1 MERLDDEGQWIVMM
15 GFIVAVSIFFLA
27 LVINQATLVGQTTAE
42 GVLEFPKSE
51 IRDLRSEVFTL
62 IDTGDVYDS
71 AINASL
77 HQDILVLEET
87 RKNTIV
93 NYSVN
98 KINMSG
104 TGIKYNLTKLHFNN
118 GVTEYDATVHY

>member
-51 IRDLRSEVFTL
+51 IRDLQSEVYGVVEAGNSATL
-62 IDTGDVYDS
+62 REDIR
-71 AINASL
+71 ALELARNNAL
-77 HQDILVLEET
+77 
-87 RKNTIV
+87 V
-93 NYSVN
+93 NYSAVPEI
-98 KINMSG
+98 KSG
-104 TGIKYNLTKLHFNN
+104 TTYNKTTIHFNN
-118 GVTEYDATVHY
+118 GVTAYDETVYL

>member
-51 IRDLRSEVFTL
+51 IRDLQSEVYGIVLSGDGNSTTL
-62 IDTGDVYDS
+62 KKDIR
-71 AINASL
+71 ALALARNNAL
-77 HQDILVLEET
+77 
-87 RKNTIV
+87 V
-93 NYSVN
+93 NYSVVQEI
-98 KINMSG
+98 KSG
-104 TGIKYNLTKLHFNN
+104 TPYDKTTIHFNN
-118 GVTEYDATVHY
+118 GVTAYDETVYL